1 MGAWLRGFARVRS
14 ATAAIRHGL
23 AILCPRASFRK
34 LALAIV
40 VGSCQSPQPP
50 GCNRTVPSLS
60 EFRQPRRRI
69 EKGYRQEAN
78 GHEDV
83 SRNTCPRTRKKS
95 NGHGNCNVDCE
106 RERARQYSKG
116 KVGDATFSFS
126 ERECHWGPPGLGSS
140 FAVAPSALTAQYASG
155 ELFGNEPGTFGFED
169 QTKVLHVSVVLSK
182 IVVEIGAA
190 GTSRPPRRRK
200 IVLGGASIQ
209 RHRRRCSEPC
219 VPEMTHGPWATR
231 LFSEIAMSGGKPL
244 SVH

>member
-190 GTSRPPRRRK
+190 GLVDLR
-200 IVLGGASIQ
+200 GGAKLYSAVLQ
-209 RHRRRCSEPC
+209 
-219 VPEMTHGPWATR
+219 
-231 LFSEIAMSGGKPL
+231 FSGIGGAAASLACRK
-244 SVH
+244 